1 MLIRVRTFD
10 FEGVSVKYA
19 SMSIAEAEA
28 FVEDGRKLLARQEEV
43 TAQEWL
49 SRRHGTIISSLN
61 KADEEAKWGEDGL
74 KAAFDN
80 PTADKLY
87 RAILEFSG
95 LNPGEAP
102 AATASASSAAA

>member
-1 MLIRVRTFD
+1 MIRVRTFD

-28 FVEDGRKLLARQEEV
+28 FVEDGKKLLDRGDV
-43 TAQEWL
+43 SAQEWL
-49 SRRHGTIISSLN
+49 SRRHATIIASLN
-61 KADEEAKWGEDGL
+61 KAAGDENWGEEGI
-74 KAAFDN
+74 KKEFDN

-87 RAILEFSG
+87 RAILDFSG

-102 AATASASSAAA
+102 AATVSASSAAA